1 AVHALDALGSLL
13 VGLFGAALAWR
24 TGAGAMMVGQA
35 GETSMILALPLW
47 IGQSLMVPG
56 FVLLAL
62 AGFYMCGWHLRRA
75 GKRAAP

>member
-1 AVHALDALGSLL
+1 VHALDALGSLL
-13 VGLFGAALAWR
+13 VGLFGALLAWR

-75 GKRAAP
+75 ARSAPP